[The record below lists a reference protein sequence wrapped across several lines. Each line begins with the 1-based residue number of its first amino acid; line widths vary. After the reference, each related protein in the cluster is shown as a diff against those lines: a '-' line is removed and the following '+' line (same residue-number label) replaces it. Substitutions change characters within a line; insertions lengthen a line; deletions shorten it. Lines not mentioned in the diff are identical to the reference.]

1 MALSWEET
9 TGTAGQTTVNVS
21 IAYLDKSDIYLEI
34 NDVEVTGFTWA
45 SDTVIT
51 LPSTVTVS
59 AGDKIDV
66 IRKTDRTR
74 LRLLFSEGAAFT
86 RDNIDEQN
94 DQFLYLAQELVEGKS
109 IDGFFGDIS
118 MNGYSITDLADPVN
132 ATDAANKEYVDA
144 LNSARIADLA
154 AEIKARIAGDKAT
167 LTAAKQYTDAEVVG
181 LIPSGNTSV
190 GVWVPDSISIF
201 KLTADY
207 SDIRSRGFYEA
218 FDGGEGLWHATG
230 NVNTALAGTHVPNK
244 ALIYNANGT
253 EYVLNIKSGVI
264 DARANGA
271 VRYTAAQQSTDLIAD
286 SDSIVCLGQV
296 INGIVSLIGDSLDNS
311 SNSYADTVDYSAR
324 IICNTGYYRIGKEGI
339 KIKSHVSYE
348 FGRASF
354 KVIAC
359 PSYTYAKTGKYLN
372 ALEHSVADIE
382 AVYTAI
388 NKAESW
394 SALSA
399 SNFVIDGG
407 FFFGDQK
414 PSVTESA
421 CSSGYGILGLNL
433 EYFNVK
439 NIYLAGF
446 LWPIMARQINSMTDG
461 NGNAIIESSVL
472 TSQIGN
478 FYGGRFENVRCNT
491 GRRGLAYLDIDW
503 CTWDGG
509 SLCDSAD
516 WLGGVDAKAP
526 DHFLVERGAAFT
538 MSGCNLTVQHSSLTS
553 LKYQPAISVVN
564 SKAKG
569 SNYVGNYLEWTK
581 SFLTISKEGFNTE
594 SQMGH
599 GINIDNIGGQYRP
612 DRTWKYVTFEAG
624 CFGSFSSSLAW
635 SDPTKYS
642 AQGAYRG
649 LSFLRIGA
657 PVKNDAAF
665 KHGGYDFKYG
675 TYNLTYNGS
684 VPDVDFLRGLKG
696 SKEFI
701 NPYGLQLN
709 SGTLRI
715 PMGSPALR
723 GNICIWVKDLTG
735 NYDSANLRVWLN
747 GGEGSSAG
755 KWAGRAS
762 LTVDF
767 GNGYKLY
774 TIQNLRENVNDGVGS
789 DQAYI
794 TLQISAT
801 TTTPIVLKA
810 IEAYTGGIPFFPA
823 GLDYIPE
830 SDGEMIWDAASWAGT
845 PTSTLRNYGGGVF
858 KAGDIVN
865 PYARVV
871 ANAYDSYNVIN
882 RTASVLSSYNNGSRV
897 ILSGLTMG
905 NTMNHSFTAPITAVD
920 STTTTIT
927 VSAANAIYIAA
938 GLAHYI
944 SSTTG
949 SGSTGQVFVGKRIA
963 NSDGTLTYQYVLNG
977 VYGAVGDTLTLD
989 GTKLA
994 GYVSTAGNPNF
1005 DTRVDV
1011 GSTIRLG
1018 YNLTAS
1024 GTKEIQFYPY
1034 GNTTIGGRLQWTPA
1048 NACVLYGQGNL
1059 AVQSDV
1065 FANNVIPRTTA
1076 TYSLGQSAVTWNN
1089 LYLQNAAT
1097 VVSDERRKTD
1107 IQELSAAEL
1116 ACGTALAKLYRRY
1129 KLSEAVASKG
1139 DDARYHFG
1147 TIAQLV
1153 MQAFTDAGLD
1163 WRLYGVITYE
1173 SWDAQSEV
1181 VSTTPE
1187 VLDDEGNVVT
1197 PEQTVVVSPAREA
1210 GDVYMVR
1217 YDELTAIVM
1226 AAQEARLE
1234 ALENK

>member
-1 MALSWEET
+1 MAKFNTGNSLGSVDPRDLFDNAETLDHYVNDLENSSWLDRFGRQRKTLGSIEGDHTDQLAAHEQEFNAQLADEQKRFTEQLNEQQIEFIHQHSEYSQQLEEQRDEFNDLLSSSGYTWLSDYVNGPITFTNRSQVTVYNGVAYRLAASTPLGFT
-9 TGTAGQTTVNVS
+9 TSGTTDASFKNDSNNLVAIGDNDVRQQMQYQLGQWLPDTVS
-21 IAYLDKSDIYLEI
+21 IF
-34 NDVEVTGFTWA
+34 N
-45 SDTVIT
+45 IT
-51 LPSTVTVS
+51 T
-59 AGDKIDV
+59 
-66 IRKTDRTR
+66 
-74 LRLLFSEGAAFT
+74 
-86 RDNIDEQN
+86 
-94 DQFLYLAQELVEGKS
+94 
-109 IDGFFGDIS
+109 
-118 MNGYSITDLADPVN
+118 
-132 ATDAANKEYVDA
+132 
-144 LNSARIADLA
+144 
-154 AEIKARIAGDKAT
+154 
-167 LTAAKQYTDAEVVG
+167 
-181 LIPSGNTSV
+181 
-190 GVWVPDSISIF
+190 
-201 KLTADY
+201 DY
-207 SDIRSRGFYEA
+207 STLKTRGFYA
-218 FDGGEGLWHATG
+218 AYDGGGAVWSATG
-230 NVNTALAGTHVPNK
+230 NTDTSKAGTHIPTS
-244 ALIYNANGT
+244 ALVYNANGY
-253 EYVLNIKSGVI
+253 EYQLKIIDGVI

-271 VRYTAAQQSTDLIAD
+271 VRYTANQQTTDLVID
-286 SDSIVCLGQV
+286 SDDIVCTGQV
-296 INGIVSLIGDSLDNS
+296 INGIVSLVSDSLDNL
-311 SNSYADTVDYSAR
+311 SNNYADTVDYSL
-324 IICNTGYYRIGKEGI
+324 IINCNTGYYRIGKEAI
-339 KIKSHVSYE
+339 KIKSHVSYQ
-348 FGRASF
+348 FGRSSF
-354 KVIAC
+354 QVIAC
-359 PSYTYAKTGKYLN
+359 PSYTHAKTGKYLN
-372 ALEHSVADIE
+372 ALERSVADIE
-382 AVYTAI
+382 AVYTAM
-388 NKAESW
+388 NQAQSW

-414 PSVTESA
+414 PSVTESS
-421 CSSGYGILGLNL
+421 CSSGYGIFGLNL
-433 EYFNVK
+433 EYFNIK
-439 NIYLAGF
+439 NIYLGGF

-461 NGNAIIESSVL
+461 NGNNIIESSVV
-472 TSQIGN
+472 TTAIGN
-478 FYGGRFENVRCNT
+478 FYGGRFENVRCNA

-503 CTWDGG
+503 CTWNGG

-516 WLGGVDAKAP
+516 WINGVDAKAP

-538 MSGCNLTVQHSSLTS
+538 ISGCNLTVQHSSLS
-553 LKYQPAISVVN
+553 DLKYQPAISVVN

-624 CFGSFSSSLAW
+624 CFGSFDSSLAW

-642 AQGAYRG
+642 SQGAYRG

-675 TYNLTYNGS
+675 TYNLTYTGS

-715 PMGSPALR
+715 PMGNPSLR
-723 GNICIWVKDLTG
+723 GNICIWVKDPTG
-735 NYDSANLRVWLN
+735 NYDPASMRVWLN

-774 TIQNLRENVNDGVGS
+774 TIQNLRENVNDGVAS

-794 TLQISAT
+794 TLQISASST
-801 TTTPIVLKA
+801 APIILKA

-823 GLDYIPE
+823 GLEYVPE

-845 PTSTLRNYGGGVF
+845 PNSTQRNYGGGVF
-858 KAGDIVN
+858 KAGDVVN
-865 PYARVV
+865 PYARTV
-871 ANAYDSYNVIN
+871 ANTYDSYNVISRSATVTN
-882 RTASVLSSYNNGSRV
+882 SYNNGSRV

-927 VSAANAIYIAA
+927 VPAASAEYIAA
-938 GLAHYI
+938 GIQHYI

-949 SGSTGQVFVGKRIA
+949 SGATGQVFVGKRIA

-977 VYGAVGDTLTLD
+977 VYGAVGDTLTMD
-989 GTKLA
+989 GSKLT

-1005 DTRVDV
+1005 DTRIDV
-1011 GSTIRLG
+1011 GQSIRVG
-1018 YNLTAS
+1018 YNNAAA
-1024 GTKEIQFYPY
+1024 GTREVQFYPY
-1034 GNTTIGGRLQWTPA
+1034 GSTTLGGRIQWTPG
-1048 NACVLYGQGNL
+1048 NACIMYGQGSYT
-1059 AVQSDV
+1059 VQSDV
-1065 FANNVIPRTTA
+1065 FTSNVVPRTTA

-1107 IQELSAAEL
+1107 IQELSEAEL
-1116 ACGTALAKLYRRY
+1116 ACGTALTKLYRRY

-1153 MQAFTDAGLD
+1153 IQAFTDAGLD
-1163 WRLYGVITYE
+1163 WKLYGIVTYE
-1173 SWDAQSEV
+1173 AWESQDEV
-1181 VSTTPE
+1181 VSTVPA
-1187 VLDDEGNVVT
+1187 VLDEEGNT
-1197 PEQTVVVSPAREA
+1197 ITEEQTIIVTPAREA

-1217 YDELTAIVM
+1217 YDEMTAMVM
-1226 AAQEARLE
+1226 AAQEARLSK
-1234 ALENK
+1234 LERGQS